1 MRTRADNKIRK
12 QGKQIAAKSA
22 ISLALLTALLGQLL
36 IVPACQAQGLGP
48 DQDSLLPPEVVP
60 LDATGGAS
68 MQASQQQAMQA
79 AQPAAQQ
86 MGSYNPNNMSSAP
99 NQQMPAQEMQT
110 PAEWRKAAYDS
121 MMNNPNAQPVF
132 APQQAQTGQMP
143 GQPGQPGMMAGQPG
157 ANGQPQL
164 GQSGW
169 QGGNG
174 QAMATATQRQTLSGQ
189 AQQQNYNKKGGNSKL
204 SGLAHTA
211 SMATMLGGGILM
223 GALMFRR
230 APAYG
235 VYSSGMAG
243 ASLLNYGLRAPSGMW
258 W

>member
-1 MRTRADNKIRK
+1 MRNIANNQIRK
-12 QGKQIAAKSA
+12 EGKHLAAKSA
-22 ISLALLTALLGQLL
+22 ISLTLLTALIGTFF
-36 IVPACQAQGLGP
+36 ISPVAQAQGLGP

-60 LDATGGAS
+60 LDSNGGAS

-79 AQPAAQQ
+79 GQQQAQH
-86 MGSYNPNNMSSAP
+86 MGSFNSPAMSNAP
-99 NQQMPAQEMQT
+99 QAPVQQMQT

-132 APQQAQTGQMP
+132 APQQAQMGQMP
-143 GQPGQPGMMAGQPG
+143 GQPG
-157 ANGQPQL
+157 ANGQPQV

-174 QAMATATQRQTLSGQ
+174 QAMATSTQSQTLSGQ
-189 AQQQNYNKKGGNSKL
+189 VQQPNYNKKGGNSKL

-211 SMATMLGGGILM
+211 SMATMVGGGVLM
-223 GALMFRR
+223 GALMMRR

-235 VYSSGMAG
+235 VYSSGMMG
-243 ASLLNYGLRAPSGMW
+243 ASLLNYGMRTPLSTW
-258 W
+258 